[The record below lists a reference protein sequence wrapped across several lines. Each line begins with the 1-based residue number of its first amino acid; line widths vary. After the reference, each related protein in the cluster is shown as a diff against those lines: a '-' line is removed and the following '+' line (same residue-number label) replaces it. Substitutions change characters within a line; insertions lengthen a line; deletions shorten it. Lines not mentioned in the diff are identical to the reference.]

1 MFLLAEL
8 LLPLLLLHLLL
19 LLLASLL
26 LLEHLLI
33 LLGTACGIYGWENAN
48 ANCGPKTDF

>member
-1 MFLLAEL
+1 MFLLAE
-8 LLPLLLLHLLL
+8 LLLHLLL
-19 LLLASLL
+19 LLLLLLLAILLL
-26 LLEHLLI
+26 LLEHHLI

>member
-1 MFLLAEL
+1 MFLLAE
-8 LLPLLLLHLLL
+8 LLLHLLL
-19 LLLASLL
+19 LLLAILL
-26 LLEHLLI
+26 